1 VSAAVSA
8 APRAELQ
15 AGVRLRE
22 LRGVALRASA
32 AVYPADLLG
41 QTARFDAPRAYEELF
56 GADWREQLASAG
68 REVDHVE
75 RELGVRT
82 REWRRG
88 TVLSNVELGARAAT
102 KCLERAGWRAE
113 DVDVLAVATSTPE
126 HATKCF
132 AAQIGGALGSRAAAI
147 DIRGGGAGGIDA
159 WIAAT
164 LYLHAG
170 ARRALVIAVEAAS
183 PWLGPASG
191 TSALLYG
198 DGAAAL
204 ALESQETAAGLALAL
219 QVRVDVAG
227 APFSVPGELPPRVD
241 AGGHVETE
249 LYRFRAP
256 DREYRAGLARVWSEF
271 AQRLSDELGN
281 APPRSLLVPYAVTRE
296 QVQRCA
302 AVFGADPSFALEHL
316 LARGSLGC
324 AGPLAALAEALERAD
339 ARRFESVVALAVGGG
354 VRCAGLHWIL
364 TEGGRT

>member
-1 VSAAVSA
+1 MSATPQVDF
-8 APRAELQ
+8 Q
-15 AGVRLRE
+15 AGVRLRD

-41 QTARFDAPRAYEELF
+41 DAARIDAPRAYAELF
-56 GADWREQLASAG
+56 GADWREQLARTN
-68 REVDHVE
+68 READYVE
-75 RELGVRT
+75 RQLGVRT

-88 TVLSNVELGARAAT
+88 TELSNVELGARAAA
-102 KCLERAGWRAE
+102 KCLERARWRAQ
-113 DVDVLAVATSTPE
+113 DVEVLAVATSTPE

-132 AAQIGGALGSRAAAI
+132 AAQIGAALGSHAAAV

-164 LYLHAG
+164 LYVNAG
-170 ARRALVIAVEAAS
+170 ARRALVVAVEAVS
-183 PWLGPASG
+183 PWLGATSG

-204 ALESQETAAGLALAL
+204 ALELQPSSTGLARGL
-219 QVRVDVAG
+219 QARADVAG

-241 AGGHVETE
+241 VDGGFDAE
-249 LYRFRAP
+249 LYGFRAP
-256 DREYRAGLARVWSEF
+256 DLEYREGLARVWDEF
-271 AQRLSDELGN
+271 SRRMCDEVGS
-281 APPRSLLVPYAVTRE
+281 APRALFLPYAVTRA
-296 QVQRCA
+296 QVESCA
-302 AVFGADPSFALEHL
+302 AVFGADPSVALEHL
-316 LARGSLGC
+316 LTRGSLGC
-324 AGPLAALAEALERAD
+324 AGPLAALAEALERPD

>member
-1 VSAAVSA
+1 VSGTPQLDARS
-8 APRAELQ
+8 
-15 AGVRLRE
+15 GVRVRE

-41 QTARFDAPRAYEELF
+41 ETARFDAPRAYAELL
-56 GADWREQLASAG
+56 GVDWRGRLARAG
-68 REVDHVE
+68 REVDYVE

-88 TVLSNVELGARAAT
+88 TVLSNVELGARAAA

-113 DVDVLAVATSTPE
+113 DVEVLAVATSTPG

-132 AAQIGGALGSRAAAI
+132 AAQIGAALGSRAAAI

-164 LYLHAG
+164 LYLQAG
-170 ARRALVIAVEAAS
+170 ARRALVVAVESAS
-183 PWLGPASG
+183 PWLDASSG

-204 ALESQETAAGLALAL
+204 ALESAWTSAGLALAL
-219 QVRVDVAG
+219 QARADVAG
-227 APFSVPGELPPRVD
+227 APFSVPGELPPRAD
-241 AGGHVETE
+241 DDSRIEPE

-256 DREYRAGLARVWSEF
+256 DREYTEGLERVWSEF
-271 AQRLSDELGN
+271 AQRFCDEIGS
-281 APPRSLLVPYAVTRE
+281 APHSLLLPYAVTRA

-324 AGPLAALAEALERAD
+324 AGPLAALAEALERPA
-339 ARRFESVVALAVGGG
+339 ARRFEAVVALAVGGG